1 MGGHLCPHW
10 SATNGQLKHK
20 NSCPYW
26 GQGGLHRSVCTC
38 SPSGLRW
45 PCTGAGILFCTR
57 RQKWTLSHLRGFEGR
72 HGRYHGSEETEQWII
87 VSSRT
92 LAVQSHKWCS
102 SCCSTDH
109 TVQAN
114 WVQLSLLGEPVTLG
128 ARGACSQCHLPAVPA
143 FCQSNSISWSPNS
156 WSFSAPALLA

>member
-92 LAVQSHKWCS
+92 LALQSHKWCS
-102 SCCSTDH
+102 SCCSTQ
-109 TVQAN
+109 TTQFRLTGCSSPY
-114 WVQLSLLGEPVTLG
+114 WESQLHLEQGEPAASATSLQFQPSASLTLYPG
-128 ARGACSQCHLPAVPA
+128 YQTREVFLHLP
-143 FCQSNSISWSPNS
+143 F
-156 WSFSAPALLA
+156 